1 MKSIHRKNF
10 QLGMLGGGQLG
21 RMLLPEANYLDVDIH
36 VLDPAFD
43 APCAELATSFTLGD
57 FRDYQTV
64 LDFGRGKDLITI
76 EIEDVNID
84 ALRELKAEGV
94 AVCPDP
100 EHIAIIQ
107 DKGTQK
113 AFFAAHKLPSSPY
126 KLIHSRAELSAAD
139 LPCALKL
146 RTGGYDGKGVMVLR
160 DEADLA
166 SAFDAPCVVEQLV
179 DIDKELAVII
189 ARNARGE
196 TASFPVVELVFDPK
210 ANLVDY
216 LFAPAQIAPK
226 LAEQAAGLAI
236 RVADAFAFT
245 GILAVEMFLTKSG
258 EVLINEVAPRT
269 HNSGHHTI
277 EANYTSQFGQHL
289 RAILNLPLGSTAPL
303 RVAAMI
309 NLVGEAGYS
318 GPVQYEGMNTLL
330 AMPGVYPHLYGKAQT
345 KPYRKMGHVTV
356 LADSITDLQSKVA
369 AVKASIRVI
378 SK

>member
-1 MKSIHRKNF
+1 MKSIHGKSF
-10 QLGMLGGGQLG
+10 KLGILGGGQLG
-21 RMLLPEANYLDVDIH
+21 RMLLPEANYLDIDIH
-36 VLDPAFD
+36 VLDPASD
-43 APCAELATSFTLGD
+43 APCAELVAAFTQGD
-57 FRDYQTV
+57 FRDFETV
-64 LDFGRGKDLITI
+64 LNFGRGKDLLTI
-76 EIEDVNID
+76 EIEDVNIA
-84 ALRELKAEGV
+84 ALRALKAEGV

-100 EHIAIIQ
+100 DHIAIIQ

-113 AFFAAHKLPSSPY
+113 AFFDANRLPSSPY
-126 KLIHSRAELSAAD
+126 RLINSRSDLHTSD

-160 DEADLA
+160 TEADLPE
-166 SAFDAPCVVEQLV
+166 AFDAPCVVEQLV

-189 ARNARGE
+189 ARNAAGE
-196 TASFPVVELVFDPK
+196 TATFPVVELVFDPK

-216 LFAPAQIAPK
+216 LFAPAQIAPE
-226 LAEQAAGLAI
+226 LAEQAAQLAI

-277 EANYTSQFGQHL
+277 EANFTSQFAQHL

-303 RVAAMI
+303 RMAAMV

-318 GPVQYEGMNTLL
+318 GPVYYEGMNTLL

-356 LADSITDLQSKVA
+356 LADSIADLQRKVA
-369 AVKASIRVI
+369 AVKASIRVM

>member
-1 MKSIHRKNF
+1 MKSIHGKKF

-36 VLDPAFD
+36 VLDPAVD

-84 ALRELKAEGV
+84 ALRVLKAEGV

-113 AFFAAHKLPSSPY
+113 AFFDAHKLPSSPY
-126 KLIHSRAELSAAD
+126 KLIHSRSELSAAD

-146 RTGGYDGKGVMVLR
+146 RTGGYDGKGVVVLR
-160 DEADLA
+160 NEADLA
-166 SAFDAPCVVEQLV
+166 TAFDAPCVVEQLV
-179 DIDKELAVII
+179 AIDKELAVII

-216 LFAPAQIAPK
+216 LFAPAQIAANLTHEATE
-226 LAEQAAGLAI
+226 LAL
-236 RVADAFAFT
+236 RVADAFEFT

-258 EVLINEVAPRT
+258 EILINEVAPRT

-303 RVAAMI
+303 RMAAMV

-318 GPVQYEGMNTLL
+318 GPVHYEGMSTLL

-356 LADSITDLQSKVA
+356 LADSIDDLQSKVA
-369 AVKASIRVI
+369 AVKSSIRVI

>member
-1 MKSIHRKNF
+1 MKSIHGKNF

-36 VLDPAFD
+36 VLDPSAD
-43 APCAELATSFTLGD
+43 APCAELAASFTLGD

-84 ALRELKAEGV
+84 ALRVLKSEGV
-94 AVCPDP
+94 VVCPDP

-113 AFFAAHKLPSSPY
+113 VFFDAHKLPSSPY
-126 KLIHSRAELSAAD
+126 KLIHSHRELSAAD

-160 DEADLA
+160 NKADLD

-189 ARNARGE
+189 ARNASGE
-196 TASFPVVELVFDPK
+196 TASFPVVELVFDPT

-216 LFAPAQIAPK
+216 LFAPAQIAANLTHEATE
-226 LAEQAAGLAI
+226 LAL
-236 RVADAFAFT
+236 RVADAFEFT

-258 EVLINEVAPRT
+258 EILINEVAPRT

-303 RVAAMI
+303 RMAAMV

-318 GPVQYEGMNTLL
+318 GPVHYEGMSTLL

-356 LADSITDLQSKVA
+356 LADSIDDLQSKVA
-369 AVKASIRVI
+369 AVKTSIRVI

>member
-1 MKSIHRKNF
+1 MKSIHGKNF
-10 QLGMLGGGQLG
+10 QLGILGGGQLG
-21 RMLLPEANYLDVDIH
+21 RMLLPEANYLDIDIH
-36 VLDPAFD
+36 VLDPAMD
-43 APCAELATSFTLGD
+43 APCAELANSFTQGD

-64 LDFGRGKDLITI
+64 LDFGRGKDLLTI
-76 EIEDVNID
+76 EIEDVNIA
-84 ALRELKAEGV
+84 ALRALKAEGV

-113 AFFAAHKLPSSPY
+113 AFFDSHDLPSSPY
-126 KLIHSRAELSAAD
+126 KLINSRNELRDTD

-160 DEADLA
+160 NEADLA

-189 ARNARGE
+189 ARNASGE
-196 TASFPVVELVFDPK
+196 TATFPVVELVFDPK

-216 LFAPAQIAPK
+216 LFAPAQIPPE
-226 LAEQAAGLAI
+226 LAQQAAQLAI
-236 RVADAFAFT
+236 QVADAFAFT

-258 EVLINEVAPRT
+258 QILINEVAPRT

-277 EANYTSQFGQHL
+277 EANYTSQFAQHL
-289 RAILNLPLGSTAPL
+289 RAILNLPLGSTETV
-303 RVAAMI
+303 RMAAMV
-309 NLVGEAGYS
+309 NLVGEVGYS
-318 GPVQYEGMNTLL
+318 GPVLYQGMSALL
-330 AMPGVYPHLYGKAQT
+330 TMSGVYPHLYGKSHT

-356 LADSITDLQSKVA
+356 LADSFEELQNKVA
-369 AVKASIRVI
+369 SVKSSIRVV
-378 SK
+378 S